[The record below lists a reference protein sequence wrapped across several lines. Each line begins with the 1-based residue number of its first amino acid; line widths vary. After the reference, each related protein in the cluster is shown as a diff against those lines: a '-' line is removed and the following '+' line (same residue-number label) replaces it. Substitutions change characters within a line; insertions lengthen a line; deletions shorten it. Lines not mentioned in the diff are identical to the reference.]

1 MIVDLYVLDKLSNKY
16 CLKTPLNVCNNY
28 GYIFIQLKMTVMI
41 KLLRS
46 SYFASHSD
54 GKIHLTHFRYF

>member
-16 CLKTPLNVCNNY
+16 CLKTPLNVWNNY
-28 GYIFIQLKMTVMI
+28 GYIFIQLKMTLTI
-41 KLLRS
+41 KLLGS

-54 GKIHLTHFRYF
+54 GKSHFTHFRYL